1 MSRPTRPSSRTVLG
15 VDPGIARVG
24 YGIVR
29 SQGNQLDLL
38 DYGVIETPKHEAV
51 GQRLQTIHQ
60 RLRSLID
67 QHSPDAL
74 VLEQLFFTKNIS
86 TGIVVGEARGI
97 ALLAAAEKEVT
108 VIEVTPTSVKQA
120 LTGYGRADKRQVQRM
135 IQVLF
140 RLAHP
145 PKPDDAADA
154 IALALCGSNQ
164 RLP

>member
-1 MSRPTRPSSRTVLG
+1 MRPSSRLVLG
-15 VDPGIARVG
+15 VDPGLARVG
-24 YGIVR
+24 YGVVR

-51 GQRLQTIHQ
+51 GSRLQTIYR
-60 RLRSLID
+60 RLRTLIGK
-67 QHSPDAL
+67 HSPDAL
-74 VLEQLFFTKNIS
+74 VLEQLFFTKNVT
-86 TGIVVGEARGI
+86 TGIVVGEARGVV
-97 ALLAAAEKEVT
+97 LLAAAEDNVS

-140 RLAHP
+140 HLAHP

-164 RLP
+164 RIA

>member
-1 MSRPTRPSSRTVLG
+1 MRPSSRTVLG
-15 VDPGIARVG
+15 VDPGLARVG
-24 YGIVR
+24 YGVVR

-38 DYGVIETPKHEAV
+38 DYGVIETPKHEPT
-51 GQRLQTIHQ
+51 GRRLQTIH
-60 RLRSLID
+60 RHLRTLIGK
-67 QHSPDAL
+67 HSPDAL
-74 VLEQLFFTKNIS
+74 VLEQLFFTKNVT
-86 TGIVVGEARGI
+86 TGMVVGEARGI
-97 ALLAAAEKEVT
+97 ALLAAAEDDVS

-140 RLAHP
+140 RLARP

-164 RLP
+164 RIA